1 MGISRYSGLK
11 EQFPFPEIN
20 QFPTDASCSDRLQT
34 ERRKSTIF

>member
-1 MGISRYSGLK
+1 MELAGIQGLK